1 MSCYSHT
8 EKHERFQGTTRAS
21 QTPAEQPVGPAVPLP
36 HCPTVV
42 VVARAYAA
50 ASPSPTCPA
59 THNPSAPLGC
69 CLTHKSWKQAGQPTL
84 LHPPPAAGHFLPNFS
99 SEDGAAA
106 SLASE
111 PATILPKTARE
122 PGALPHTST
131 FEGCSPPC
139 SPPCPVPTALPQ
151 GPPLWRRPGVWRGC
165 LPLTGTRSNS
175 PCCQHLV
182 SLTRQENKDRA

>member
-21 QTPAEQPVGPAVPLP
+21 QTPAEQPLGPAVPLP

-99 SEDGAAA
+99 SEEGAAA

-111 PATILPKTARE
+111 PARILPKTARE
-122 PGALPHTST
+122 PGALLHTST
-131 FEGCSPPC
+131 FKGLCLLSSLPRTHCAPPGATPLEETWGLETLLT
-139 SPPCPVPTALPQ
+139 SDGHSIKLSMLPAFS
-151 GPPLWRRPGVWRGC
+151 VF
-165 LPLTGTRSNS
+165 
-175 PCCQHLV
+175 
-182 SLTRQENKDRA
+182 D